1 MRNLR
6 QMLNA
11 PPEPE
16 TVENKDDV
24 TLPEQNND
32 EDIEQYLNSEDN
44 NHESSNLKVEEVC
57 IDSSAE
63 IDEPPS
69 KKPRVDS
76 TEEPLPRRPELILLC
91 KSI

>member
-1 MRNLR
+1 
-6 QMLNA
+6 MLNA

-16 TVENKDDV
+16 TDENEDDV
-24 TLPEQNND
+24 TLPEQNNV

-44 NHESSNLKVEEVC
+44 NHESSNLEVEEVC
-57 IDSSAE
+57 TDSSDE

-76 TEEPLPRRPELILLC
+76 TEESPSKKARVDSTLQKYPEVCI
-91 KSI
+91 